1 MIHPPKQD
9 ESQNHT
15 RGNPSDS
22 GFRRDALGL
31 VYWTNAQECRT
42 TKSAVIAMIVEMPTT
57 LHTVFAIFRPFQV
70 THLPLS
76 PMQATRQ

>member
-22 GFRRDALGL
+22 GFRRDALKRI
-31 VYWTNAQECRT
+31 Y
-42 TKSAVIAMIVEMPTT
+42 
-57 LHTVFAIFRPFQV
+57 
-70 THLPLS
+70 
-76 PMQATRQ
+76 QATDDVEAEKALADFEAE